1 MRTDAPGKDLKMVPY
16 GYEIVN
22 GRAVVNKPAQKKI
35 WRLYQNYIGGMSLSK
50 AAEEADIHIPHGM
63 VAKLLSNRHYL
74 GDSFYPQ
81 IIDRN
86 TFEKAAEERRHRA
99 EKLGRMNLKKPME
112 QKAVPTAFTLAK
124 IEEYFEDPARQAE
137 YLYSLIMEEVV

>member
-1 MRTDAPGKDLKMVPY
+1 MVPY
-16 GYEIVN
+16 GYDIAN
-22 GRAVVNKPAQKKI
+22 GRAVVDKSKQKKI
-35 WRLYQNYIGGMSLSK
+35 RQLYQNYISGMSLSK

-99 EKLGRMNLKKPME
+99 EKLGRMNLKKPVE

-124 IEEYFEDPARQAE
+124 IEEYYEDPARQAE